1 MPPQALL
8 AVWILGLTL
17 ARASRRGKEDL
28 LDVAQGLKS
37 PKLTDLIGQSV
48 MKNSYVNYYSRK
60 ENWNAFFYSKTWM
73 PMNVSPP
80 HPSLHVATEMMQKK
94 NTLFAPN
101 FGSNLFEAPSNSAL
115 EFEAPAVQLWFII
128 ITIILSMLILYDIML
143 SILIYCP
150 VILQETERLRHKRR
164 MTLVTLQV
172 QIWWKSFVHISEGY
186 PCNLSSLSLMR
197 SKEGTCERTRINGAK
212 RLNQTY

>member
-60 ENWNAFFYSKTWM
+60 EN
-73 PMNVSPP
+73 
-80 HPSLHVATEMMQKK
+80 
-94 NTLFAPN
+94 
-101 FGSNLFEAPSNSAL
+101 
-115 EFEAPAVQLWFII
+115 
-128 ITIILSMLILYDIML
+128 
-143 SILIYCP
+143 
-150 VILQETERLRHKRR
+150 
-164 MTLVTLQV
+164 
-172 QIWWKSFVHISEGY
+172 
-186 PCNLSSLSLMR
+186 
-197 SKEGTCERTRINGAK
+197 
-212 RLNQTY
+212 

>member
-94 NTLFAPN
+94 THF
-101 FGSNLFEAPSNSAL
+101 
-115 EFEAPAVQLWFII
+115 
-128 ITIILSMLILYDIML
+128 
-143 SILIYCP
+143 
-150 VILQETERLRHKRR
+150 LRQ
-164 MTLVTLQV
+164 TLVKSVWSSIKLSTWIWSTCCPIMIYNNHYYLKYVDIIWYYVVYSYLLSSDFTRNRTIATQTQDDPGDPAG